1 MLGVAASPEDRRM
14 SWGRRSAVL
23 LVSTL
28 TAATLGVVGSATP
41 ATAAPP
47 GNDDIGAASNLT
59 IPVDQM
65 ITYWVLSTQGATLA
79 PGESGQS
86 GCTTLANSV
95 WFKYTATGSGTL
107 LVDVQ
112 PSDGLVSA
120 DTVVNVYTSSS
131 PGTPTLGSLTGVGCD
146 DESAGVAHNANV
158 EIPAVSGQT
167 YFVQL
172 SDKTDPAGED
182 IRVMLGLVTP
192 PANNDVGNATPLV
205 ANTTTTANT
214 EYSTLQAGESA
225 GGCPGVY
232 NSVWYSYTAPTTYTA
247 ALTLSGPT
255 ATDKRMTV
263 WQTTSPGAPTIAS
276 LNSAYCLTNGQA
288 FTATAGTAYLVQ
300 VSDYASPGKHGF
312 QGAVQLQVTAGPK
325 PANDDLGAAAAVVA
339 PGSSSADSTYASTEP
354 TEPVSDI
361 TSCPTPAQ
369 HTLWYKWTAPTS
381 GHVLLETTDD
391 STVDPQL
398 AVWTGTPPYPGLTR
412 LTCSDNRSGADDSP
426 LVDLAATSGTTYYLQ
441 LGTDGDGG
449 QMKLHLVV
457 PTSTTLTVGSSGQTV
472 TLSAHVGGVA
482 GSPTGTVEFFE
493 GATSLGSQPVSGG
506 AAGVELPGVPLGTH
520 GYRAVY
526 TPDTADY
533 VASTSTEQL
542 VTVAAPPQAPKIA
555 TVTTLSVPKKAAR
568 GSRIHIRVTVATAS
582 GTPLGGAVQV
592 SFGPKSF
599 KIKLV
604 DGEGSVTRRVRKKR
618 TITVVATYAATS
630 TTLASSA
637 TSKIK
642 VKPPKRPG

>member
-23 LVSTL
+23 LVSAL
-28 TAATLGVVGSATP
+28 VAATLGVLGSATP

-47 GNDDIGAASNLT
+47 GNDDVGAASNLT
-59 IPVDQM
+59 IPVGQM
-65 ITYWVLSTQGATLA
+65 ITYWTQTTQGSTLTGGETGQAGCATI
-79 PGESGQS
+79 
-86 GCTTLANSV
+86 ANSV

-131 PGTPTLGSLTGVGCD
+131 PGAPTLGSLTGVGCD

-192 PANNDVGNATPLV
+192 PANNDVGSATPLV
-205 ANTTTTANT
+205 AGTTANT

-225 GGCPGVY
+225 GSCPGVY
-232 NSVWYSYTAPTTYTA
+232 NSVWYSYTAPATYTA

-288 FTATAGTAYLVQ
+288 FTATAGTTYLVQ

-312 QGAVQLQVTAGPK
+312 QGAVQLDVKAGPK
-325 PANDDLGAAAAVVA
+325 PANDDLAAATPVVA
-339 PGSSSADSTYASTEP
+339 PGSTSADSTYASTEP
-354 TEPVSDI
+354 TEPVSDV
-361 TSCPTPAQ
+361 TSCPTPAE
-369 HTLWYKWTAPTS
+369 HTLWYRWTAPAT

-391 STVDPQL
+391 SSVDPQL
-398 AVWTGTPPYPGLTR
+398 AVWTGTPPYAGLTR

-449 QMKLHLVV
+449 PLKLHLVV
-457 PTSTTLTVGSSGQTV
+457 PTSTTLTAGSSGQTV

-482 GSPTGTVEFFE
+482 GTPTGTVEFFE

-506 AAGVELPGVPLGTH
+506 TAAVELPGVPLGTH

-533 VASTSTEQL
+533 VASTSTEQP
-542 VTVAAPPQAPKIA
+542 VTVAAPPPAPKIA
-555 TVTTLSVPKKAAR
+555 TVTTLRVPKKAAR

-582 GTPLGGAVQV
+582 GTPLGGVVQV

-599 KIKLV
+599 KIKLI
-604 DGEGSVTRRVRKKR
+604 DGAGAVTRRLRKKR

-642 VKPPKRPG
+642 VKPPKRPR